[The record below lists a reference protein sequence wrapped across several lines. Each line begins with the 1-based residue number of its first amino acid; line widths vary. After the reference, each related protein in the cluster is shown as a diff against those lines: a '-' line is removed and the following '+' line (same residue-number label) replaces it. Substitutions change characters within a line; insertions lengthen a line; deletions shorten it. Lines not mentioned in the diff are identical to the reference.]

1 MRSRSSRYSAL
12 SGGILLIG
20 IGVIFLLRLD
30 FFPALL
36 AVLGLSTILA
46 GLATG
51 RGWYGIQGGIW
62 LIGLYFLFQ
71 FEILFPGI
79 LILIGISS
87 LIAALTRPMLKGPVE
102 GQQGEKP
109 EK

>member
-36 AVLGLSTILA
+36 AVTCQDIHPPLC
-46 GLATG
+46 
-51 RGWYGIQGGIW
+51 Q
-62 LIGLYFLFQ
+62 
-71 FEILFPGI
+71 EIHPPSACG
-79 LILIGISS
+79 SN
-87 LIAALTRPMLKGPVE
+87 
-102 GQQGEKP
+102 
-109 EK
+109 